1 MLKEMKGSIDK
12 NEGNN
17 EAWSSNSKRGKY
29 VNEIFASCVLGNN
42 WDVAESVDV
51 QSGKYPAGW
60 GSYGRL

>member
-17 EAWSSNSKRGKY
+17 EAWASNSKRGKC
-29 VNEIFASCVLGNN
+29 VNDIFASCVLGNN

-51 QSGKYPAGW
+51 QSGKYLAGW

>member
-12 NEGNN
+12 NERNN
-17 EAWSSNSKRGKY
+17 EAVAYNSTRGKC
-29 VNEIFASCVLGNN
+29 VNAILASCVLGNN
-42 WDVAESVDV
+42 WDVAEFVDV

>member
-17 EAWSSNSKRGKY
+17 EAVAYNSKRGKC
-29 VNEIFASCVLGNN
+29 VNDIFASCVLGNK

-51 QSGKYPAGW
+51 QSGKYLAEW

>member
-17 EAWSSNSKRGKY
+17 ETVAYNSERGKC
-29 VNEIFASCVLGNN
+29 VNDIFASCLLGNN
-42 WDVAESVDV
+42 WDVAEFVDV
-51 QSGKYPAGW
+51 QSGKDPAGW

>member
-1 MLKEMKGSIDK
+1 MKGSIDK
-12 NEGNN
+12 NERNN
-17 EAWSSNSKRGKY
+17 EAVAYNSTRGKC
-29 VNEIFASCVLGNN
+29 VNAILASCVLGNN